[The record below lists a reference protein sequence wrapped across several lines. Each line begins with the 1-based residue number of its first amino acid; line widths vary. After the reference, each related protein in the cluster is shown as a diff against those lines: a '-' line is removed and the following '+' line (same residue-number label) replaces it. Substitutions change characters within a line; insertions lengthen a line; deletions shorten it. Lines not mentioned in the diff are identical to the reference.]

1 MSKITDATIKTLKKD
16 KPESGNLVKWDSE
29 VKGFGV
35 RITAKGVISFVL
47 SYRNKEGNKRRY
59 TIGRFDEPYVD
70 KDRAI
75 DRLSIQQARD
85 IAFDLKKGI
94 RNGIDPLDPEPEKK
108 AAKPGETTFSELAA
122 QYLEHA
128 EKHKRP
134 GSVRNDRGNINRLL
148 LPQWG
153 DWKLADIKLRHIEKL
168 HSSRS
173 DTPYHANRV
182 LALISNMFAK
192 AVEWE
197 LCDESPIKKGVVE
210 KLRFHEEK
218 HQNPLTEDEQKR
230 LHRALDQYKDQDAA
244 DAIRLL
250 LFTGSREGEVLKADW
265 TQFDMKT
272 GVWTKPSHNTKQRK
286 EEQIPLN
293 PKALEVLKR
302 LGPKKRGALFP
313 GASGTYRV
321 TLRKPWIQICKSA
334 HLSDAVE
341 RKGKR
346 RKIVRYK
353 PTVRLHDLRH
363 TFATDLV
370 NRGVSIYLVS
380 KLIGHTNVATTQR
393 YANPATE
400 ALRQATNQFG
410 GA

>member
-1 MSKITDATIKTLKKD
+1 MKITDAKIDKELKAPPEGNHVEWDD
-16 KPESGNLVKWDSE
+16 KIP
-29 VKGFGV
+29 GFGV
-35 RITAKGVISFVL
+35 RITSNGVIAFVL
-47 SYRNKEGNKRRY
+47 SYRNKEGDKRRY
-59 TIGRFDEPYVD
+59 TIARYDKQAANDDHYMNADDARAKALELQGR
-70 KDRAI
+70 
-75 DRLSIQQARD
+75 
-85 IAFDLKKGI
+85 I
-94 RNGIDPLDPEPEKK
+94 RKGIDPMDPEPEPPQ
-108 AAKPGETTFSELAA
+108 AKPGETTFAELAV

-148 LPQWG
+148 LPQWA
-153 DWKLADIKLRHIEKL
+153 DCKIADIKLRHIETL
-168 HSSRS
+168 HRSRS
-173 DTPYHANRV
+173 NTPYHANRV

-192 AVEWE
+192 AVEWD

-230 LHRALDQYKDQDAA
+230 LHRSLDQYKDQNAA
-244 DAIRLL
+244 NAIRLL
-250 LFTGSREGEVLKADW
+250 LFTGSREGEVLKANWD
-265 TQFDMKT
+265 QFDLKT
-272 GVWTKPSHNTKQRK
+272 GEWTKPSHNTKQRK
-286 EEQIPLN
+286 EERIPLN
-293 PKALEVLKR
+293 EKALAVLKR
-302 LGPKKRGALFP
+302 LGPKKKGPLFP
-313 GASGTYRV
+313 GAASGSCRV
-321 TLRKPWIQICKSA
+321 TLRKPWIQICKA
-334 HLSDAVE
+334 ARLSEAVE
-341 RKGKR
+341 RPGKR
-346 RKIVRYK
+346 RKSVIRYK

-410 GA
+410 ATQ